1 MIKFI
6 SQRIV
11 TDNDE
16 ENERII
22 INGIKRN
29 FGGAN
34 FEDVVN
40 TLQDTLQFKNL
51 QDLKSLQP
59 ELLIRDNLQESNPR
73 LKKEETN
80 ELFESRHLMIITD
93 NQENTLQFI
102 QDICHEDQRQIE
114 IFYGSDFPED

>member
-59 ELLIRDNLQESNPR
+59 EILIRDNLQESNPR